1 MTLRLGWF
9 TTARGSGSRAMFEAV
24 SEAMGSGALD
34 AEFAVVFCN
43 RERGEAETTD
53 AFFDLVTR
61 EGIPLV
67 TRSSVAYRRS
77 VGGER
82 SRPGDPLP
90 PWRIDYDRSVAEA
103 LAAHHF
109 DVGVLAG
116 YMLIFGREF
125 VDEHALLNLHPAL
138 PEGPAGTWQ
147 EVIRTLIRQRATE
160 SGVMVH
166 LAVAEVDAGPVVAY
180 CRYPLRGLEFD
191 ALWGASEARV
201 DTLDDDTLDASELFL
216 AIRAAGVAR
225 ESPFL
230 VAALEAVASGN
241 ARAEPGRVVDA
252 GGRPVGPVDVTNR
265 VEAILEAAP
274 AG

>member
-24 SEAMGSGALD
+24 VEAIASGALD

-43 RERGEAETTD
+43 RERGEAEATD
-53 AFFDLVTR
+53 AFFELVTR
-61 EGIPLV
+61 KGIPLV

-77 VGGER
+77 AGGER

-90 PWRIDYDRSVAEA
+90 PWRIDYDHSVAEA
-103 LAAHHF
+103 LAAHRF

-147 EVIRTLIRQRATE
+147 EVIRALIRQRATE

-180 CRYPLRGLEFD
+180 CRYPLRGPEFD
-191 ALWGASEARV
+191 ALWEAIEARIN
-201 DTLDDDTLDASELFL
+201 TLDDDALDASELFT
-216 AIRAAGVAR
+216 AIRATGVAR

-230 VAALEAVASGN
+230 VAAVEAVASGD
-241 ARAEPGRVVDA
+241 ARPEPGRVVDA
-252 GGRPVGPVDVTNR
+252 TGQPVQPVDVTNR
-265 VEAILEAAP
+265 VEAILEAA
-274 AG
+274 ATG